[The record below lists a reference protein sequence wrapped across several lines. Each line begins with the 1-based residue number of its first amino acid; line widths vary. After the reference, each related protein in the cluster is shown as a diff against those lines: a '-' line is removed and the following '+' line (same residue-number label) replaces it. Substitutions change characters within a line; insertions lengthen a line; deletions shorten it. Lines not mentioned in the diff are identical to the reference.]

1 MAARL
6 RSPAAMAAVCVF
18 GTLAL
23 GAAGCASKGVVGGGA
38 PSTAVSLPGTSGP
51 TGSAAAPSTSGSSAS
66 SASGAP
72 SDSAASPNA
81 SGSAPSG
88 AASSAANPGDPSA
101 LASSLKKLN
110 DLWTDPGCK
119 IGLRGFGN
127 YMTASL
133 ESPAKG
139 DAAIPGAIRDLRAG
153 ATTSKRPDAT
163 LAMNNMAKDLQAMAD
178 AAKAGQTPDRGKLRN
193 DWTIMGN
200 ACTG

>member
-1 MAARL
+1 MSARF
-6 RSPAAMAAVCVF
+6 RSPAALAAVCVF
-18 GTLAL
+18 GTLTL

-38 PSTAVSLPGTSGP
+38 PSSALSLPGTSGP
-51 TGSAAAPSTSGSSAS
+51 TGSAHAPSTSGSSAS
-66 SASGAP
+66 SALGQPA
-72 SDSAASPNA
+72 DSAASPNS
-81 SGSAPSG
+81 SGSAPSSG
-88 AASSAANPGDPSA
+88 GTGDPSA

-119 IGLRGFGN
+119 IGLRGFGA

-133 ESPAKG
+133 DSPAKG
-139 DAAIPGAIRDLRAG
+139 NDAIPGAIRDLRAG

-163 LAMNNMAKDLQAMAD
+163 LAMNNMAKDLQTMSD
-178 AAKAGQTPDRGKLRN
+178 AFKAGQTPDRGKLRN

>member
-1 MAARL
+1 MSARF
-6 RSPAAMAAVCVF
+6 RSPVAMVAVCV
-18 GTLAL
+18 L
-23 GAAGCASKGVVGGGA
+23 GALTLGVAGCASEGVVGGGA
-38 PSTAVSLPGTSGP
+38 PSSGLSLPGTSEP
-51 TGSAAAPSTSGSSAS
+51 SGSKNAPSSSGSSAP
-66 SASGAP
+66 SASGQP
-72 SDSAASPNA
+72 SGSAASPNS
-81 SGSAPSG
+81 SGSAPSSG
-88 AASSAANPGDPSA
+88 GTGDPSA

-110 DLWTDPGCK
+110 ELWTDPGCK

-139 DAAIPGAIRDLRAG
+139 NDAIPGAIRDLRAG

-163 LAMNNMAKDLQAMAD
+163 LSMNNMAKDLQAISD
-178 AAKAGQTPDRGKLRN
+178 AAKAGQSPDRGKLRN